1 VGVAYVGYVPVE
13 PENYRRIVSR
23 FVTGVTVATTF
34 TPDGATVSLTANAFT
49 SVSLDPVLVLL
60 SVQRSA
66 AFHAAA
72 LASGVWG
79 VSVLTEDHEALS
91 RFHANKMRH
100 ELDDSFEGVPTF
112 RGRVTGVTLVADAL
126 ATLECRTTA
135 AYPGGDHTLLLGT
148 VESAASPN
156 PTAPPLVFYEG
167 TYRSLADG
175 LATFPEWR
183 SS

>member
-1 VGVAYVGYVPVE
+1 VPVD
-13 PENYRRIVSR
+13 PEDYRRIVSR
-23 FVTGVTVATTF
+23 FATGVTVATTF
-34 TPDGATVSLTANAFT
+34 SPTGSTISLTANAFT
-49 SVSLDPVLVLL
+49 SVSLDPVLALL

-66 AFHAAA
+66 AFHAAV
-72 LASGVWG
+72 LACGTWG
-79 VSVLTEDHEALS
+79 ISVLAEDHEALS

-112 RGRVTGVTLVADAL
+112 RGSVTGVTLVADAI

-148 VESAASPN
+148 VESVGSPN
-156 PTAPPLVFYEG
+156 PAASPLVFYEG
-167 TYRSLADG
+167 TYRSLADRVAG
-175 LATFPEWR
+175 LPERR

>member
-1 VGVAYVGYVPVE
+1 MPIDR
-13 PENYRRIVSR
+13 ENYRRVVSR
-23 FVTGVTVATTF
+23 FATGVTVATTF
-34 TPDGATVSLTANAFT
+34 TPSGTTVSLTANAFT
-49 SVSLDPVLVLL
+49 SVSLDPVLALL

-66 AFHAAA
+66 AFHAAV

-79 VSVLTEDHEALS
+79 VSVLAEDHEALS

-112 RGRVTGVTLVADAL
+112 RGMATGVTLVADAI

-148 VESAASPN
+148 VESAESPN
-156 PTAPPLVFYEG
+156 PSASPLVFYEG
-167 TYRSLADG
+167 TYRSLSDG
-175 LATFPEWR
+175 VASLTERR

>member
-1 VGVAYVGYVPVE
+1 VAVD
-13 PENYRRIVSR
+13 PEKYRRIVSR
-23 FVTGVTVATTF
+23 FATGVTVATSL
-34 TPDGATVSLTANAFT
+34 TPAGQTVTLTANAFT
-49 SVSLDPVLVLL
+49 SVSLDPVLALL

-66 AFHAAA
+66 AFHAAV
-72 LASGVWG
+72 LATGVWG
-79 VSVLTEDHEALS
+79 VSILAEEHEALS

-112 RGRVTGVTLVADAL
+112 VGSATGVTLVADAL

-156 PTAPPLVFYEG
+156 PGGAPLVFFEG
-167 TYRSLADG
+167 TYRSLESGLVTFSDG
-175 LATFPEWR
+175 R
-183 SS
+183 ST